1 MTHAHIE
8 GGCIHVLAKKKKK
21 IMKSSQ
27 SQKALQ
33 KSCDVEA
40 SNCVSNLFQD
50 ALFYG
55 CQVDATGS
63 FPYHPTSCLVFMK
76 VLRSRSTE

>member
-1 MTHAHIE
+1 M
-8 GGCIHVLAKKKKK
+8 CLQKKKKKK

-40 SNCVSNLFQD
+40 SNCVSNTEKSGTIYSKMHCFMAAKQMQLDLFRTT
-50 ALFYG
+50 L
-55 CQVDATGS
+55 
-63 FPYHPTSCLVFMK
+63 PP
-76 VLRSRSTE
+76 VLSS

>member
-1 MTHAHIE
+1 M
-8 GGCIHVLAKKKKK
+8 CLQKKKKK

-40 SNCVSNLFQD
+40 SNCVSNTEKSGTI
-50 ALFYG
+50 YSKMH
-55 CQVDATGS
+55 C
-63 FPYHPTSCLVFMK
+63 FMAAK
-76 VLRSRSTE
+76 

>member
-1 MTHAHIE
+1 M
-8 GGCIHVLAKKKKK
+8 CLQKKKKKK

-40 SNCVSNLFQD
+40 SNCVSNTEKSGTI
-50 ALFYG
+50 YSKMH
-55 CQVDATGS
+55 C
-63 FPYHPTSCLVFMK
+63 FMAAK
-76 VLRSRSTE
+76 

>member
-8 GGCIHVLAKKKKK
+8 GGCIHVLAKKKKKK

-40 SNCVSNLFQD
+40 SNCVSNTEKSGTI
-50 ALFYG
+50 YSKMH
-55 CQVDATGS
+55 C
-63 FPYHPTSCLVFMK
+63 FMAAK
-76 VLRSRSTE
+76 